1 MTPSARRTALSHAE
15 PHSMDGLDGVSGAA
29 DFDVGRALTPKE
41 VEQQLARHSRE
52 ARSRLSSTRAQD
64 LGRPQPL
71 ELEPDAAQS
80 PCEEP
85 RRYADIAPQRLVQ
98 CSGVVPWIQAV
109 GSADILMVNEEL
121 VEVRDAAH
129 PSD

>member
-71 ELEPDAAQS
+71 ELEQRWSLGAELGHEVAQPFAFDGVQGS
-80 PCEEP
+80 VSHRGEHNRPKP
-85 RRYADIAPQRLVQ
+85 RPNRAPGDL
-98 CSGVVPWIQAV
+98 SGGRA
-109 GSADILMVNEEL
+109 GSQWW
-121 VEVRDAAH
+121 
-129 PSD
+129 